1 MLRRIVEKHRDLI
14 KKFQEEIESTNHE
27 IEKVER
33 EIQERK
39 EVIEREKTMI
49 SVLNEKPKQ
58 LCHQIS
64 TIRKKLMEKF
74 PDYENDELKEIMFR
88 LEEYEKHIAL
98 HVVKPEEGVRLTKE
112 VIPLYKKM
120 GEMIG
125 GVEKNIA
132 IEAMMRRLDDI
143 VNSYE
148 MLMNRKE
155 SGDEPTNLEDELNE
169 LKKHLS
175 WASNRL
181 KSHQNALEYWMN
193 KARSEGLEID

>member
-1 MLRRIVEKHRDLI
+1 M
-14 KKFQEEIESTNHE
+14 
-27 IEKVER
+27 ER
-33 EIQERK
+33 EIQERR

-64 TIRKKLMEKF
+64 IIRKKLMEKF
-74 PDYENDELKEIMFR
+74 SDYENDELKEIMLR
-88 LEEYEKHIAL
+88 LEDYEKHIAL
-98 HVVKPEEGVRLTKE
+98 HVVKPEEGVKLTKE

-120 GEMIG
+120 GEMMG
-125 GVEKNIA
+125 GEGMENNIA
-132 IEAMMRRLDDI
+132 IEAMMRRLEDI

-148 MLMNRKE
+148 MLMMMNRKE
-155 SGDEPTNLEDELNE
+155 NDDEPTNLEDVLNE

-193 KARSEGLEID
+193 